1 MADFAKTPLQTV
13 FAVTEIVNISCYK
26 LAPNY
31 VFAGERHPFWEFLY
45 VDRGSLIVTGGV
57 NKYLLQS
64 GEMVFHCPNE
74 FHSFQATGSA
84 DVIVASFCC
93 DSAAMERLND
103 KVLSLHQAEKQ
114 CMKLLIAEAALSFE
128 YFDNAP
134 PRVNLCKK
142 PSAPFG
148 SDQMIKTCLE
158 QLFIFICRRNDNRAV
173 EQSAV
178 TSNQLCHHLM
188 IVQQTQD
195 YLAKHYAEEITLEQL
210 AGHLHISA
218 SLLKR
223 VFREQTNTTVMQYL
237 SNLRISEA
245 KRRIR
250 ESNGNFTQI
259 AAEVGYNSIYYF
271 SNIFKKRTGM
281 SLTDY
286 AKSLKE

>member
-1 MADFAKTPLQTV
+1 MTDYIKTPLQTV
-13 FAVTEIVNISCYK
+13 FDVTQIVNISCYK

-31 VFAGERHPFWEFLY
+31 TFAGERHAFWEFLY
-45 VDRGSLIVTGGV
+45 VDRGSIIVTGGV

-64 GEMVFHCPNE
+64 GEMVFHCPDE
-74 FHSFQATGSA
+74 FHSFQSTGCA

-93 DSAAMERLND
+93 DSPAMSQLNN
-103 KVLSLHQAEKQ
+103 KVLSLHQSEKQ
-114 CMKLLIAEAALSFE
+114 CMKLLIAEAALSFA
-128 YFDNAP
+128 YFDNNP
-134 PRVNLCKK
+134 PRVNMRKK
-142 PSAPFG
+142 PSAPFA
-148 SDQMIKTCLE
+148 SDQLIKTCLE

-178 TSNQLCHHLM
+178 TSNQLCHHLQ

-195 YLAKHYAEEITLEQL
+195 YLADHYAEAISLERL
-210 AGHLHISA
+210 AAHLHISA

-223 VFREQTNTTVMQYL
+223 VFREQTNTTVISYL
-237 SNLRISEA
+237 TALRISEA
-245 KRRIR
+245 KRLIR
-250 ESNGNFTQI
+250 ESNGNFTEI
-259 AAEVGYNSIYYF
+259 AAQVGYNSIYYF